1 MKVRP
6 CFIALALICATS
18 LVQAATWIE
27 VEERGSTVEEAK
39 QNCFNSAIRR
49 VVGELV
55 ISDTEVSGDTVSRE
69 FIGGHSAG
77 YVEDYEVQATYHE
90 NNQVI
95 LHMNVNVASSKIA
108 ERMRTNSNH
117 RTTLSGDRLDT
128 KVESIL
134 DQRFRGDRILSNVL
148 SSYPHNAYIINGGQT
163 EATIGIRRQ
172 VYIDVPYEIRW
183 SRYWL
188 DALVESI
195 NEVALE
201 SKSCKGFASNE
212 LEKLSLTV
220 NAYKFFQ
227 DKICG
232 RNPDITISRRNP
244 NEWMINRSTFYFP
257 DLSTVDI
264 INSELRSPIG
274 QPHVGLV
281 VDLKDAGGNVIG
293 TRCANIPTEPLISF
307 AKNTQEVESIHG
319 ITPRPQIH
327 GEIGIAGTVRID
339 ARGLNLSRV
348 SRVDM
353 HLEKTCS

>member
-55 ISDTEVSGDTVSRE
+55 VSDTEVSGATVSRE
-69 FIGGHSAG
+69 FIGGYSAG
-77 YVEDYEVQATYHE
+77 YVDDYEVQATYHE

-117 RTTLSGDRLDT
+117 KTTLSGDRLDT
-128 KVESIL
+128 KVETIL

-148 SSYPHNAYIINGGQT
+148 GSYPHNAYIINSGQT
-163 EATIGIRRQ
+163 EAVIGIRRQ
-172 VYIDVPYEIRW
+172 VYIDIPYEIHW

-188 DALVESI
+188 DALIESI

-201 SKSCKGFASNE
+201 SKSCKGFASEE
-212 LEKLSLTV
+212 LEKLSLAV

-232 RNPDITISRRNP
+232 RNPDITISRKNP
-244 NEWMINRSTFYFP
+244 NEWMIKRSTFYFP
-257 DLSTVDI
+257 DLSTVDL

-274 QPHVGLV
+274 QQHVGLV
-281 VDLKDAGGNVIG
+281 VELKDAGGNVIG
-293 TRCANIPTEPLISF
+293 TRCAKIPTEPLIGF
-307 AKNTQEVESIHG
+307 AKNSQEVDSIHG
-319 ITPRPQIH
+319 INPRPQIH
-327 GEIGIAGTVRID
+327 GETSIAGTIRIE
-339 ARGLNLSRV
+339 AQGINLSRA

-353 HLEKTCS
+353 HLERTCN

>member
-6 CFIALALICATS
+6 CCFALALICATS

-55 ISDTEVSGDTVSRE
+55 VSDTEVSGDTVSRE
-69 FIGGHSAG
+69 FIGGYSAG
-77 YVEDYEVQATYHE
+77 YVDDYEVQATYHE

-117 RTTLSGDRLDT
+117 KTTLSGDRLDA
-128 KVESIL
+128 KVETIL
-134 DQRFRGDRILSNVL
+134 NQRFQGDRILSNVL
-148 SSYPHNAYIINGGQT
+148 SSYPHNAYIINSGET

-188 DALVESI
+188 DALAESI

-201 SKSCKGFASNE
+201 SKSCKGFASKE
-212 LEKLSLTV
+212 LEQLSLSV

-232 RNPDITISRRNP
+232 RNPDITISRKNP
-244 NEWMINRSTFYFP
+244 NDWLIKRSTFYFP
-257 DLSTVDI
+257 DLSTVDV
-264 INSELRSPIG
+264 INSELRNPIG
-274 QPHVGLV
+274 QQHVGLV
-281 VDLKDAGGNVIG
+281 VDLKEAAGNIIV
-293 TRCANIPTEPLISF
+293 TKCFRIPTESLLSF
-307 AKNTQEVESIHG
+307 AKNSQEVDSVHG
-319 ITPRPQIH
+319 VTPRPQIH
-327 GEIGIAGTVRID
+327 GEIGVAGTARID
-339 ARGLNLSRV
+339 ARGLNLSKA

-353 HLEKTCS
+353 HLERTCN